1 MSSFSSALEA
11 VPAEAVADAVEPTG
25 FVEDDF
31 AFQQLPP
38 APPTSRRVDPAVAR
52 NEAAQII
59 ASAQAEAERIR
70 EQSRVEGHAE
80 GYEAGRADA
89 ATQCAPAVQA
99 LASVLAEAQAE
110 RERVAEQMEESAVYL
125 ALQIADKALTGA
137 ITAQPDRVVDVVRG
151 ALRCLVERE
160 RVTILVHPQDLQTV
174 REAVEGLIQQL
185 GGIEH
190 LEVQEERRVQRGGA
204 IVRSA
209 TGEIDARIETKLDR
223 AREIIQTELAG
234 NGPA

>member
-1 MSSFSSALEA
+1 MSSQA
-11 VPAEAVADAVEPTG
+11 VPAEG

-38 APPTSRRVDPAVAR
+38 APPAPRRLDMGVAR
-52 NEAAQII
+52 NEAAQIV
-59 ASAQAEAERIR
+59 ASAEAEAEQIR
-70 EQSRVEGHAE
+70 EQARLQGHAE

-89 ATQCAPAVQA
+89 AAQCAPAVQA
-99 LASVLAEAQAE
+99 LAAVLAEAQAE
-110 RERVAEQMEESAVYL
+110 RERVAEAMEESAVQL

-137 ITAQPDRVVDVVRG
+137 ITAQPERVVDVVRG

-160 RVTILVHPQDLQTV
+160 RVTILVHPDDLPIV
-174 REAVEGLIQQL
+174 RESVEGLVQQL

-204 IVRSA
+204 IVRSQ
-209 TGEIDARIETKLDR
+209 TGEIDARMETKLDR
-223 AREIIQTELAG
+223 AREILAG
-234 NGPA
+234 ER

>member
-1 MSSFSSALEA
+1 MSSLSSA
-11 VPAEAVADAVEPTG
+11 PADTTEPTG

-38 APPTSRRVDPAVAR
+38 APPAPRRVDPAFAR

-59 ASAQAEAERIR
+59 AAAQAEAEQIR
-70 EQSRVEGHAE
+70 EQARVAGHTE
-80 GYEAGRADA
+80 GYELGRAEA
-89 ATQCAPAVQA
+89 SAQCAPAVQA
-99 LASVLAEAQAE
+99 LATVLAEAQAE
-110 RERVAEQMEESAVYL
+110 RERVAEQMEESAVAL

-174 REAVEGLIQQL
+174 REAVDGLIQQL

-204 IVRSA
+204 IVRSTA
-209 TGEIDARIETKLDR
+209 GEIDARLETKLER
-223 AREIIQTELAG
+223 AREVLQEELLQAKF
-234 NGPA
+234 